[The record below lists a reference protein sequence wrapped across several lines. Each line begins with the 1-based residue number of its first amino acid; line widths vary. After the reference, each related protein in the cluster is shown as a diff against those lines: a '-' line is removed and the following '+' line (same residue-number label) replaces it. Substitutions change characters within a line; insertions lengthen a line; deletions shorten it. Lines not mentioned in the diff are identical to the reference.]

1 MQVETTISFNKA
13 LFFNAIMFLLIFL
26 FVPLISAQENS
37 DNIETKD
44 SVLEKN
50 YWFVEAGGNGILL
63 SINYERLIFDKIGL
77 RTGFGTLALYGLTV
91 PAMINYYF
99 GSNRQLELG
108 IGIVYTNY
116 FPKEG
121 GFIHNGEFLIGTTV
135 GYKFQ
140 KENSNII
147 LRFSFT
153 PFYSTSEDKVQLF
166 GGISLGFAF

>member
-1 MQVETTISFNKA
+1 MFKLIITFSILLSISN
-13 LFFNAIMFLLIFL
+13 L
-26 FVPLISAQENS
+26 SAQVISQNV
-37 DNIETKD
+37 IQD
-44 SVLEKN
+44 SVLEKK
-50 YWFVEAGGNGILL
+50 FMFIEVGGNGILL
-63 SINYERLIFDKIGL
+63 SINYERLIFDNIGV
-77 RTGFGTLALYGLTV
+77 RTGVGTLGIYGLTI
-91 PAMINYYF
+91 PAMFNFYI

-108 IGIVYTNY
+108 IGTVYTDY

-140 KENSNII
+140 KENSNLI

-166 GGISLGFAF
+166 GGISLGCAF

>member
-1 MQVETTISFNKA
+1 MFKLIITFSILLRISN
-13 LFFNAIMFLLIFL
+13 L
-26 FVPLISAQENS
+26 SAQVISQNV
-37 DNIETKD
+37 IQD
-44 SVLEKN
+44 SVFEKN
-50 YWFVEAGGNGILL
+50 FMFIEVGGNGILL
-63 SINYERLIFDKIGL
+63 SINYERLIFDNIGV
-77 RTGFGTLALYGLTV
+77 RTGVGTLGIYGLTI
-91 PAMINYYF
+91 PAMFNFYI

-108 IGIVYTNY
+108 IGTVYTDY

-140 KENSNII
+140 KENSNLI

-166 GGISLGFAF
+166 GGISLGCAF

>member
-1 MQVETTISFNKA
+1 MQVKASNLFNNVLLSKSITLL
-13 LFFNAIMFLLIFL
+13 LFFL
-26 FVPLISAQENS
+26 FVPLIFAQENS
-37 DNIETKD
+37 DNNETKN
-44 SVLEKN
+44 SVREKN
-50 YWFVEAGGNGILL
+50 YMFVEAGGNGILL

-77 RTGFGTLALYGLTV
+77 RTGIGTLALYGLTI

-108 IGIVYTNY
+108 IGIVYTDY
-116 FPKEG
+116 FPRESE
-121 GFIHNGEFLIGTTV
+121 FIHNGEYLIGTTV

-153 PFYSTSEDKVQLF
+153 PFYSTSEDKVLPF
-166 GGISLGFAF
+166 GGISLGCAF

>member
-1 MQVETTISFNKA
+1 M
-13 LFFNAIMFLLIFL
+13 
-26 FVPLISAQENS
+26 
-37 DNIETKD
+37 
-44 SVLEKN
+44 
-50 YWFVEAGGNGILL
+50 FVEAAGNGILI
-63 SINYERLIFDKIGL
+63 SINYERIIFNKIGL
-77 RTGFGTLALYGLTV
+77 RTGVGTIGIYGLTI

-108 IGIVYTNY
+108 FGIVYTDY

-153 PFYSTSEDKVQLF
+153 PFYSTSEDKVLLF
-166 GGISLGFAF
+166 GGISLGCAF